1 MPTEP
6 PLTQEIELDCEESWF
21 ILSLGPNQTYMKR
34 WHICLIWLKTQYES
48 WLLTVQL
55 YFVCHLRFC
64 ETDRNPRCVRLPM
77 GMYVTND
84 VSREGQGRG
93 QSLERESNRSDSKM
107 RARHLLSCLTDGEI
121 LILLSSQSV
130 ELVHGMLST
139 HFCIL
144 LPKSNWSLLLSCS
157 PAGLSLPA
165 RGCSV
170 FPITAPPYRSSGFE
184 ERFRFNCT

>member
-1 MPTEP
+1 MTIYHSFFTFHIHA
-6 PLTQEIELDCEESWF
+6 LFNVNDCSRGLIRMSTNTHEIQGSIQLWA
-21 ILSLGPNQTYMKR
+21 SL
-34 WHICLIWLKTQYES
+34 E
-48 WLLTVQL
+48 
-55 YFVCHLRFC
+55 YFPASFNVFRQ
-64 ETDRNPRCVRLPM
+64 RR
-77 GMYVTND
+77 
-84 VSREGQGRG
+84 

-157 PAGLSLPA
+157 PAGLSVPA
-165 RGCSV
+165 WGGLV
-170 FPITAPPYRSSGFE
+170 IYMTG
-184 ERFRFNCT
+184 

>member
-1 MPTEP
+1 MKI
-6 PLTQEIELDCEESWF
+6 LRVSATQ
-21 ILSLGPNQTYMKR
+21 
-34 WHICLIWLKTQYES
+34 
-48 WLLTVQL
+48 
-55 YFVCHLRFC
+55 
-64 ETDRNPRCVRLPM
+64 
-77 GMYVTND
+77 
-84 VSREGQGRG
+84 

-121 LILLSSQSV
+121 LVLLSSQSV
-130 ELVHGMLST
+130 ELVHGMLSI

-170 FPITAPPYRSSGFE
+170 FPITAQSRTRSTVTFKSQPSLGIDEGLEPQAGPLYWKWNAILVPQKGDLTVAAVIATSRRARRSSSAGKQ
-184 ERFRFNCT
+184 R

>member
-1 MPTEP
+1 MRSLDMSQIKIASHYNSHYNFRYNFFASETGPRMHRPSRLCLLRTHEDVILVRTCLP
-6 PLTQEIELDCEESWF
+6 VIYLFELGS
-21 ILSLGPNQTYMKR
+21 SQSG
-34 WHICLIWLKTQYES
+34 KTCS
-48 WLLTVQL
+48 
-55 YFVCHLRFC
+55 
-64 ETDRNPRCVRLPM
+64 D
-77 GMYVTND
+77 
-84 VSREGQGRG
+84 

-139 HFCIL
+139 YFCIL

-170 FPITAPPYRSSGFE
+170 FPNTAAII
-184 ERFRFNCT
+184 

>member
-1 MPTEP
+1 MVR
-6 PLTQEIELDCEESWF
+6 
-21 ILSLGPNQTYMKR
+21 SLGC
-34 WHICLIWLKTQYES
+34 I
-48 WLLTVQL
+48 LTIL
-55 YFVCHLRFC
+55 AW
-64 ETDRNPRCVRLPM
+64 TDAP
-77 GMYVTND
+77 D
-84 VSREGQGRG
+84 

-157 PAGLSLPA
+157 PAGLGGVALSFQSLVRRSTCCYFFNIHLEVNNLPTTII
-165 RGCSV
+165 V
-170 FPITAPPYRSSGFE
+170 IFPEVGNLPTR
-184 ERFRFNCT
+184 TV